1 MLGLSISWQDLT
13 PCQVGSRSHS
23 MQWWTNGS
31 CMFWLLHAAVSTLNR
46 PLRPVEYGSRGHWIY
61 TKHVNHIHV
70 MVWLSK
76 VIYRKYTWIC
86 KPVLVLLFELH
97 EMNGFWYKLN
107 AFWWII
113 NYHVLNSPEIT
124 VYIIFLNIYLNY
136 KSTQEFATWNFK
148 ICVKTV

>member
-31 CMFWLLHAAVSTLNR
+31 CMFWLLHAAVSSLNR
-46 PLRPVEYGSRGHWIY
+46 PLWPVEYGSRGHWIY
-61 TKHVNHIHV
+61 TKHVNHI